1 MIKINP
7 EKEWGLKTVISN
19 FYCSKNQDIEN
30 FLKKG
35 IEGYHSTAVMLE
47 KREITRTFFIIN
59 NEIFEEKKEI
69 LGYFSITLKNIEFS
83 KNVSR
88 SKIKKIDG
96 TSATR
101 NSTIVYL
108 IAQLGKNDLH
118 SHKITG
124 EELLDI
130 AINTIEQSQK
140 LVGGRTIMVECEDIP
155 QLVDFYQKNGFT
167 FLQKN
172 GDLKQF
178 IKNFYT

>member
-35 IEGYHSTAVMLE
+35 IDGYYSTAIMLE

-69 LGYFSITLKNIEFS
+69 LGYFSITLKNVEFS

-88 SKIKKIDG
+88 SKIKEIDG
-96 TSATR
+96 ISATR
-101 NSTIVYL
+101 DSTIVYL

-118 SHKITG
+118 SDKITG

-130 AINTIEQSQK
+130 AINTIEQSQR

-155 QLVDFYQKNGFT
+155 QLVDFYQENGFT
-167 FLQKN
+167 FLQNN

-178 IKNFYT
+178 IKNFYI